1 MIVIDEFVRKEVFPQ
16 VQDVFLKDK
25 TFEWYWSNVVDDNT
39 CDEIDNHQFF
49 HMFYYDYK
57 PAVSYTHLTLP
68 TKA

>member
-39 CDEIDNHQFF
+39 CDEIDNHQFCLL
-49 HMFYYDYK
+49 
-57 PAVSYTHLTLP
+57 YTSP
-68 TKA
+68 SPRDKRQSRMPSSA